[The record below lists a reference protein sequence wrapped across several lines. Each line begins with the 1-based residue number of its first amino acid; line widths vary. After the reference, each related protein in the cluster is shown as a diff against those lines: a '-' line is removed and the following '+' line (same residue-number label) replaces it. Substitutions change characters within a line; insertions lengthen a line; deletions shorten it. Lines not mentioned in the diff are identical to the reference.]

1 MTANAQT
8 KIIGYF
14 FVLFKYKYLS
24 ISKYY
29 LFETNKTAHHSTS
42 VPQMFHDLKF
52 TELKKQLHIYK
63 CILTILMLLHF
74 CDQLLG

>member
-29 LFETNKTAHHSTS
+29 LFETNKTLDIQQRADHHHQVNLQEKVGGASS
-42 VPQMFHDLKF
+42 
-52 TELKKQLHIYK
+52 
-63 CILTILMLLHF
+63 
-74 CDQLLG
+74 